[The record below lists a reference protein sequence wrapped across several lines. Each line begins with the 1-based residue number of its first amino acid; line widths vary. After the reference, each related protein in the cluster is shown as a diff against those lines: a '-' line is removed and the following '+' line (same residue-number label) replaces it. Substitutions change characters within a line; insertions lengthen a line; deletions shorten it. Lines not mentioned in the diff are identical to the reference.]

1 MNVGHP
7 HAVAAVVSGVV
18 GLAAGSFAGVVA
30 DRVPRKES
38 VVRPASHC
46 TACQAPL
53 RVRDNIPVVSYI
65 LLRGRCHS
73 CGVRIPPGDL
83 IIELV
88 TVAVFILIGWRLPT
102 LWALPSYLVVATGL
116 VALGAIDLQ
125 HHRLPTPV
133 IYATALVAT
142 PLLVFASGMTDRW
155 NSLAVAF
162 IGAAGCFAAFFAVF
176 FAVPK
181 GMGFGD
187 VRLAALCGG
196 WLGWLGASV
205 IPVGI
210 LAGFLLAGLPAIA
223 LVVVGKATRKSRLA
237 FGPFLAAGA
246 VVGICFGRAILASW
260 PHL

>member
-1 MNVGHP
+1 MDAGYP

-30 DRVPRKES
+30 DRVEREES

-53 RVRDNIPVVSYI
+53 RARDNIPVVSYV
-65 LLRGRCHS
+65 LLGGRCHA
-73 CGVRIPPGDL
+73 CGVRIPPRDL
-83 IIELV
+83 VIELV
-88 TVAVFILIGWRLPT
+88 TVAVFVLIGWRLPSV
-102 LWALPSYLVVATGL
+102 WALPSYLVVATGL
-116 VALGAIDLQ
+116 VALGAIDLE

-155 NSLAVAF
+155 SSLVVAF
-162 IGAAGCFAAFFAVF
+162 IGAAACFAAFFAVF
-176 FAVPK
+176 LAVPK

-196 WLGWLGASV
+196 WLGWLGAGV

-210 LAGFLLAGLPAIA
+210 LAAFVLAGLPAIA
-223 LVVVGKATRKSRLA
+223 LLAARRATRKTRLA
-237 FGPFLAAGA
+237 FGPFLAAGT
-246 VVGICFGRAILASW
+246 VVGICFGRAMLSSW